1 MLLRYLYA
9 AYPSVSVSPED
20 TNNSLE
26 QFKLYPSYDG
36 KLYTPWQ
43 IEDKIDEQAKW
54 DYLTKAET
62 KYQIKIANH
71 ENEVCFGK

>member
-1 MLLRYLYA
+1 MLLKYLYA
-9 AYPSVSVSPED
+9 AYPLVSVSLED
-20 TNNSLE
+20 TNNYLE
-26 QFKLYPSYDG
+26 QFKLYPSYDW
-36 KLYTPWQ
+36 KLYTLRQ

>member
-1 MLLRYLYA
+1 MLLRYLYV

-36 KLYTPWQ
+36 KIYTPWQ

-54 DYLTKAET
+54 DYLTKA
-62 KYQIKIANH
+62 
-71 ENEVCFGK
+71 